1 MFARNVSARLKPNTL
16 TEFTQTFENE
26 VLPILRK
33 QPGFR
38 DEIVFAN
45 EAGTDIT
52 AISLWDTKEQADAY
66 DKTAYPE
73 TLKSLGKVLDG
84 APKVCVNTMIIS
96 TLHKL
101 ATPLAA

>member
-16 TEFTQTFENE
+16 TEFTQTFEKR
-26 VLPILRK
+26 VLPMLSK

-52 AISLWDTKEQADAY
+52 AISLWDTREQADAY
-66 DKTAYPE
+66 AKTVYPE
-73 TLKSLGKVLDG
+73 TLKSLEAVLDG
-84 APKVCVNTMIIS
+84 APKVYVNTVIIS

-101 ATPLAA
+101 AMPQAA